1 LLRIVKVGSW
11 VFVVAASISA
21 LWFGL
26 MAWAS
31 LGRCDWRYIGGGV
44 TSFHADIHSIEVMH
58 SWNNGGTVP
67 PSMKIGWAMLGVR
80 RATLCFARRDGS
92 LVFITTVAATAPQVA
107 MLPLAAVLPAIGATR
122 GFRRW
127 GHRRRERRRVA
138 RIELPALPDDPVN
151 ANAPI

>member
-1 LLRIVKVGSW
+1 VKVGSW
-11 VFVVAASISA
+11 VFLVAAFISA

-58 SWNNGGTVP
+58 SWNNGGKVQP
-67 PSMKIGWAMLGVR
+67 PMKIGWAMLGVR
-80 RATLCFARRDGS
+80 RATLCFARGDGS
-92 LVFITTVAATAPQVA
+92 LAFITTVAVAAPQMA
-107 MLPLAAVLPAIGATR
+107 MLPLAAVLPAIATTR
-122 GFRRW
+122 GCRRCGRW
-127 GHRRRERRRVA
+127 RRERRRQCA
-138 RIELPALPDDPVN
+138 LKINPAPLPGDVTN